1 MRLDKEELLKSGLL
15 EQYVLG
21 ILDEDERVEIEALIN
36 DSDELGEYVHNLRVT
51 LTAVAHQNGVRAGH
65 FSRKPKSA
73 VGSYGNGPKK
83 LFLAVLIPLL
93 LGFNLYLGYAIHE
106 YKQRAINAER
116 LYASHLLE
124 DHEPV
129 HKEHLTAFLSD
140 KQTRVVEIKGSVE
153 GCVYSAY
160 VYSNEMK
167 QKAYFMGEQLP
178 GDISGV
184 FQLWAYN
191 GEQMISTAA
200 VSNNY
205 ATNAIIPIRYFP
217 NVKSYHLTV
226 EEGGE
231 SAFPC
236 HEQLIAK
243 GSL

>member
-1 MRLDKEELLKSGLL
+1 MRMDKDELLKSGLL

-21 ILDEDERVEIEALIN
+21 LLEEDERGEVEALIEASP
-36 DSDELGEYVHNLRVT
+36 DLGEHVYNLRMT

-65 FSRKPKSA
+65 FSRKPKSIA
-73 VGSYGNGPKK
+73 GGKSNRPKNI
-83 LFLAVLIPLL
+83 FLAVLIPLL
-93 LGFNLYLGYAIHE
+93 LGLNLYLGYTIHE

-116 LYASHLLE
+116 LFANHFLE
-124 DHEPV
+124 DHKPV
-129 HKEHLTAFLSD
+129 HKEHLASFLSD
-140 KQTRVVEIKGSVE
+140 KQTRIVEIKGSVE

-160 VYSNEMK
+160 VYSNAAK

-191 GEQMISTAA
+191 GDQMISSAA